1 MVIKMPNENINNK
14 MEEGLDGGLSI
25 KDRSTKKEILRIKVN
40 HNETLILF
48 QVKDKEKGMKA
59 LDRFIS
65 IAHSPFTDIPLV
77 DMDEMLRK
85 SQNLVVY
92 EKRPNNDET
101 GYQCILVTN
110 YWTGKPT
117 EIAIR
122 AFEKV

>member
-14 MEEGLDGGLSI
+14 IDEGLNGGLSI
-25 KDRSTKKEILRIKVN
+25 KDHSTKKEILRIKVN
-40 HNETLILF
+40 HDESLILF
-48 QVKDKEKGMKA
+48 QVKDKEKGRET

-65 IAHSPFTDIPLV
+65 HCHFTDIPLV
-77 DMDEMLRK
+77 DIDEMIRK

-117 EIAIR
+117 EIVVR
-122 AFEKV
+122 AFKKE